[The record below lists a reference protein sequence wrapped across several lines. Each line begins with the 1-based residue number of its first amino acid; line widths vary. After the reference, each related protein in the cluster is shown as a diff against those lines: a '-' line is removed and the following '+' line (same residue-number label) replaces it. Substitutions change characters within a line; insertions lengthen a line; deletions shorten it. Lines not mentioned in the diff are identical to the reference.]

1 MAYILRSHQIL
12 STKGDSSMIEQK
24 RPFMRFAVSAAI
36 VVIALILGVT
46 AITSFE
52 QANEGVYR
60 VQVVRGQINKI
71 IKPQDGWV
79 STLTTFGDKYYD
91 FNIRTFTFPVKVN
104 ASTKDNAAVTVEI
117 TLTALPPNDDDSIKA
132 YVRKFGLE
140 EEERQT
146 RMSQILTGQANT
158 ETKNAVA
165 SYEAYGLL
173 ASQEAIQKRLIDSL
187 TPILKQQLLLTL
199 ESIQIIGRPDFLDDR
214 IEQAASAVVAN
225 QKAKEAAE
233 ADLARAKV
241 EAEKKQ
247 VEASTLANP
256 QTFAIRQ
263 LELQLEIER
272 ARAEGIKG
280 HQGPLTIVNGAANP
294 QIQLRGQ
301 Q

>member
-1 MAYILRSHQIL
+1 
-12 STKGDSSMIEQK
+12 MIQQK
-24 RPFMRFAVSAAI
+24 SPFMRFAVSAAI
-36 VVIALILGVT
+36 VVIALILGVM
-46 AITSFE
+46 ALFSFE

-117 TLTALPPNDDDSIKA
+117 SLTALPPNDDESIKA

-146 RMSQILTGQANT
+146 RMTQILAGQANT

>member
-1 MAYILRSHQIL
+1 
-12 STKGDSSMIEQK
+12 MIDQK
-24 RPFMRFAVSAAI
+24 RPFMRFAVSAAV

-117 TLTALPPNDDDSIKA
+117 TLTALPPNDDESIKA
-132 YVRKFGLE
+132 YVRKFGLD

-146 RMSQILTGQANT
+146 RMTQILTGQANT

-187 TPILKQQLLLTL
+187 TPILKQQLLITL

-272 ARAEGIKG
+272 ARAEGIRG

>member
-1 MAYILRSHQIL
+1 
-12 STKGDSSMIEQK
+12 MIDQK

-117 TLTALPPNDDDSIKA
+117 TLTALPPNEDDSIKA
-132 YVRKFGLE
+132 YVRKFGLD

-146 RMSQILTGQANT
+146 RMTQILTGQANT

-272 ARAEGIKG
+272 ARADGIKG

>member
-1 MAYILRSHQIL
+1 ML
-12 STKGDSSMIEQK
+12 EQK
-24 RPFMRFAVSAAI
+24 RPIMRFVVSAAI
-36 VVIALILGVT
+36 VGIAVMLGIM
-46 AITSFE
+46 ALFSFE

-104 ASTKDNAAVTVEI
+104 ASTKDNAAVAVEI
-117 TLTALPPNDDDSIKA
+117 SLTALPPNDDESIKA
-132 YVRKFGLE
+132 YIRKFGLAE
-140 EEERQT
+140 DERQT
-146 RMSQILTGQANT
+146 RMAQILVGQANT

-263 LELQLEIER
+263 LELRLEIER

-280 HQGPLTIVNGAANP
+280 HQGPLTIVNGVADP

>member
-1 MAYILRSHQIL
+1 
-12 STKGDSSMIEQK
+12 MIEQK

-36 VVIALILGVT
+36 VVIALMLGVS
-46 AITSFE
+46 ALFSFE

-79 STLTTFGDKYYD
+79 STLTTFGDHYYD

-117 TLTALPPNDDDSIKA
+117 SLTALPPNDDESIKA

-146 RMSQILTGQANT
+146 RMTQILAGQANT

>member
-1 MAYILRSHQIL
+1 M
-12 STKGDSSMIEQK
+12 
-24 RPFMRFAVSAAI
+24 
-36 VVIALILGVT
+36 
-46 AITSFE
+46 
-52 QANEGVYR
+52 
-60 VQVVRGQINKI
+60 
-71 IKPQDGWV
+71 
-79 STLTTFGDKYYD
+79 
-91 FNIRTFTFPVKVN
+91 
-104 ASTKDNAAVTVEI
+104 TVEI
-117 TLTALPPNDDDSIKA
+117 SLTVLPPSDDESIKA
-132 YVRKFGLE
+132 YIRKFGLE
-140 EEERQT
+140 EEERKT
-146 RMSQILTGQANT
+146 RMTQILVGQANT

-173 ASQEAIQKRLIDSL
+173 ASQEAIQKRLINSL

-272 ARAEGIKG
+272 ARADGIKG

>member
-1 MAYILRSHQIL
+1 
-12 STKGDSSMIEQK
+12 MIEQK
-24 RPFMRFAVSAAI
+24 RPFMRFAVSAGII
-36 VVIALILGVT
+36 VAALIFGVM
-46 AITSFE
+46 AISSFE

-104 ASTKDNAAVTVEI
+104 ASTKDNAAVTIEI

-140 EEERQT
+140 EEERSS
-146 RMSQILTGQANT
+146 RMTQILTGQANT

>member
-1 MAYILRSHQIL
+1 
-12 STKGDSSMIEQK
+12 MIEQK

-60 VQVVRGQINKI
+60 VHVVRGQINKI

-140 EEERQT
+140 EEERHT
-146 RMSQILTGQANT
+146 RMTQILTGQANT

>member
-1 MAYILRSHQIL
+1 MINQ
-12 STKGDSSMIEQK
+12 KGQK
-24 RPFMRFAVSAAI
+24 GSFTRFIVGATIVGIGVVLGLAAVF
-36 VVIALILGVT
+36 
-46 AITSFE
+46 SFE

-117 TLTALPPNDDDSIKA
+117 SLTALPPSDDESIKA
-132 YVRKFGLE
+132 YVRKFGLD

-146 RMSQILTGQANT
+146 RMTQILAGQANT

-165 SYEAYGLL
+165 SYEAYDLL

-187 TPILKQQLLLTL
+187 SPILKQQLLLTL

-263 LELQLEIER
+263 LELRLEIER
-272 ARAEGIKG
+272 ARADGIKG
-280 HQGPLTIVNGAANP
+280 HQGPLTIVNGVNDT

-301 Q
+301 P

>member
-1 MAYILRSHQIL
+1 
-12 STKGDSSMIEQK
+12 MIEQK
-24 RPFMRFAVSAAI
+24 RPFMRFAVSAGII
-36 VVIALILGVT
+36 VAALILGVM
-46 AITSFE
+46 AISSFE

-104 ASTKDNAAVTVEI
+104 ASTKDNAAVTIEI

-140 EEERQT
+140 EEERSS
-146 RMSQILTGQANT
+146 RMTQILTGQANT

>member
-1 MAYILRSHQIL
+1 ML
-12 STKGDSSMIEQK
+12 EQK
-24 RPFMRFAVSAAI
+24 RPFMKFFAAAAVI
-36 VVIALILGVT
+36 GIALILGLI
-46 AITSFE
+46 ALTSYE

-60 VQVVRGQINKI
+60 IQVVRGQINQI

-79 STLTTFGDKYYD
+79 STLTTFGDVYYD
-91 FNIRTFTFPVKVN
+91 FNLRAFTFPVKVN
-104 ASTKDNAAVTVEI
+104 ASTKDNAAVSVEI
-117 TLTALPPNDDDSIKA
+117 SLTALPPSDDESIKA
-132 YVRKFGLE
+132 YVRKFGLAE
-140 EEERQT
+140 DERET
-146 RMSQILTGQANT
+146 RMTQILAGQANT

-263 LELQLEIER
+263 LELRLEIER

-280 HQGPLTIVNGAANP
+280 HQGPLTIVNGAADP

>member
-1 MAYILRSHQIL
+1 
-12 STKGDSSMIEQK
+12 MIEQK
-24 RPFMRFAVSAAI
+24 RPFMRFAASAAI
-36 VVIALILGVT
+36 VVIALILGVM
-46 AITSFE
+46 ALFSFE

-117 TLTALPPNDDDSIKA
+117 SLTALPPNDDESIKA

-146 RMSQILTGQANT
+146 RMTQILAGQANT

-263 LELQLEIER
+263 LELQLEMER

>member
-1 MAYILRSHQIL
+1 
-12 STKGDSSMIEQK
+12 MIEQK
-24 RPFMRFAVSAAI
+24 KPFMRFVLGASLVGM
-36 VVIALILGVT
+36 ALILGI
-46 AITSFE
+46 AALYSFE

-60 VQVVRGQINKI
+60 IQVVRGQINRI

-91 FNIRTFTFPVKVN
+91 FNIRAFTFPVKVS

-117 TLTALPPNDDDSIKA
+117 TLTAIPPNDDESIKA
-132 YVRKFGLE
+132 YVRKFGLD
-140 EEERQT
+140 EEERWT
-146 RMSQILTGQANT
+146 RMTQILAGQANT

-256 QTFAIRQ
+256 QTFVIRQ

-280 HQGPLTIVNGAANP
+280 HQGPLTIVNGVANP
-294 QIQLRGQ
+294 QIQLRGTQ
-301 Q
+301 

>member
-1 MAYILRSHQIL
+1 
-12 STKGDSSMIEQK
+12 MIEQK
-24 RPFMRFAVSAAI
+24 GSIKRFIVAASI
-36 VVIALILGVT
+36 IGISVVLGAAALS
-46 AITSFE
+46 SFE

-79 STLTTFGDKYYD
+79 STLTTFGDHYYD
-91 FNIRTFTFPVKVN
+91 FNIRTFTFPVKVS
-104 ASTKDNAAVTVEI
+104 ASTKDNAAVSVEI
-117 TLTALPPNDDDSIKA
+117 SLTALPPNDDESIKT
-132 YVRKFGLE
+132 YIRKFGLAE
-140 EEERQT
+140 DERQT
-146 RMSQILTGQANT
+146 RMTQILAGQANT

-199 ESIQIIGRPDFLDDR
+199 ESVQIIGRPDFLDDR

-272 ARAEGIKG
+272 ARADGIKG

>member
-1 MAYILRSHQIL
+1 
-12 STKGDSSMIEQK
+12 MIEQK
-24 RPFMRFAVSAAI
+24 RPFMRFAVSAGII
-36 VVIALILGVT
+36 VAALIFGVM
-46 AITSFE
+46 AISSFE

-104 ASTKDNAAVTVEI
+104 ASTKDNAAVTIEI

-140 EEERQT
+140 EEERSS
-146 RMSQILTGQANT
+146 RMTQILTGQANT

-280 HQGPLTIVNGAANP
+280 HQGPLTIVNGP
-294 QIQLRGQ
+294 
-301 Q
+301 

>member
-1 MAYILRSHQIL
+1 
-12 STKGDSSMIEQK
+12 MIDQK

-36 VVIALILGVT
+36 IVVALILGVM
-46 AITSFE
+46 AISSFE

-132 YVRKFGLE
+132 YVRKFGLD

-146 RMSQILTGQANT
+146 RMTQILTGQANT

-187 TPILKQQLLLTL
+187 TPILKQQLLITL

>member
-1 MAYILRSHQIL
+1 ML
-12 STKGDSSMIEQK
+12 EQK
-24 RPFMRFAVSAAI
+24 GPIKRFI
-36 VVIALILGVT
+36 VVAMILGIAV
-46 AITSFE
+46 ALGLAALFSYE

-60 VQVVRGQINKI
+60 VQVVRGQINRI

-79 STLTTFGDKYYD
+79 NTLTTFGDKYYD

-104 ASTKDNAAVTVEI
+104 ASTKDNAAVAVEI
-117 TLTALPPNDDDSIKA
+117 SLTALPPNDDESIKA
-132 YVRKFGLE
+132 YIRKFGLAE
-140 EEERQT
+140 DERLT
-146 RMSQILTGQANT
+146 RMSQILVGQANT

-280 HQGPLTIVNGAANP
+280 HQGALTIVNGVANP

>member
-1 MAYILRSHQIL
+1 
-12 STKGDSSMIEQK
+12 MIDQK
-24 RPFMRFAVSAAI
+24 RPFMRFAISAAI

-117 TLTALPPNDDDSIKA
+117 TVTALPPNDDESIKA
-132 YVRKFGLE
+132 YVRKFGLD

-146 RMSQILTGQANT
+146 RMTQILTGQANT

>member
-1 MAYILRSHQIL
+1 ML
-12 STKGDSSMIEQK
+12 EQK
-24 RPFMRFAVSAAI
+24 NPFKRFVAGAVI
-36 VVIALILGVT
+36 IGIALALGV
-46 AITSFE
+46 AALTSFE

-60 VQVVRGQINKI
+60 VQVVRGQISKI

-79 STLTTFGDKYYD
+79 STLTTFGDHYYD
-91 FNIRTFTFPVKVN
+91 FNIRTFTYSVKVN

-117 TLTALPPNDDDSIKA
+117 SLTVLPPTDDESIKT
-132 YVRKFGLE
+132 YIRKFGLAE
-140 EEERQT
+140 DERQT
-146 RMSQILTGQANT
+146 RMTQILMGQANT

>member
-1 MAYILRSHQIL
+1 ML
-12 STKGDSSMIEQK
+12 EPK

-36 VVIALILGVT
+36 VVIALILGVM
-46 AITSFE
+46 ALSSFE

-104 ASTKDNAAVTVEI
+104 ASTKDNAAVTVEV
-117 TLTALPPNDDDSIKA
+117 TLTALPPNDDESIKA

-146 RMSQILTGQANT
+146 RMTQILAGQANT

>member
-1 MAYILRSHQIL
+1 
-12 STKGDSSMIEQK
+12 MIEQK

-146 RMSQILTGQANT
+146 RMTQILTGQANT

-187 TPILKQQLLLTL
+187 TPILKQQLLITL

>member
-1 MAYILRSHQIL
+1 
-12 STKGDSSMIEQK
+12 MIEQK

-60 VQVVRGQINKI
+60 VQVVRGLINKI

-140 EEERQT
+140 EEERHT
-146 RMSQILTGQANT
+146 RMTQILTGQANT

>member
-1 MAYILRSHQIL
+1 
-12 STKGDSSMIEQK
+12 MIEQK
-24 RPFMRFAVSAAI
+24 RPFMRFAVSAGII
-36 VVIALILGVT
+36 VAALILGVM
-46 AITSFE
+46 AISSFE

-104 ASTKDNAAVTVEI
+104 ASTKDNAAVTIEI

-140 EEERQT
+140 EEERHT
-146 RMSQILTGQANT
+146 RMTQILTGQANT

>member
-1 MAYILRSHQIL
+1 
-12 STKGDSSMIEQK
+12 MIQQK
-24 RPFMRFAVSAAI
+24 NPFKIFIVGAVI
-36 VVIALILGVT
+36 IGIALTLGVM

-140 EEERQT
+140 EEERHT
-146 RMSQILTGQANT
+146 RMTQILTGQANT

>member
-1 MAYILRSHQIL
+1 
-12 STKGDSSMIEQK
+12 MIDQK

-36 VVIALILGVT
+36 VVIALIIGVT

-117 TLTALPPNDDDSIKA
+117 TLTALPPNDDESIKA
-132 YVRKFGLE
+132 YVRKFGLD

-146 RMSQILTGQANT
+146 RMTQILTGQANT

-187 TPILKQQLLLTL
+187 TPILKQQLMLTL